1 MTLLLL
7 FIRSMIIAIVEQE
20 AMVYSI
26 AFATHIAR
34 WFWYVA
40 HWKQA
45 SSNLF
50 SAKKSLISVSWHI
63 INFQYPFLGRLNQ
76 TTHWQTLQLLTGK
89 YYSIYELPGDE
100 LTGLKKCEANFNS
113 FID

>member
-26 AFATHIAR
+26 ASATQIAR
-34 WFWYVA
+34 WYWYVA

-76 TTHWQTLQLLTGK
+76 TTHWQILQLL
-89 YYSIYELPGDE
+89 P
-100 LTGLKKCEANFNS
+100 ANITASMNFPAMN
-113 FID
+113 